1 MVLFFRNIDI
11 FQEGLAVILT
21 SILNLW
27 IMQWH
32 NNNSHCIF
40 RFCDHE
46 NVWLDT
52 KIKKN
57 WVRYNLV
64 VVIFDFL
71 SIVAAILKNITF
83 PIMDFLGLLIC
94 DNRHQVL
101 PKSVKKPFVAIFLG
115 SNHIFSRLL

>member
-52 KIKKN
+52 KIKKK
-57 WVRYNLV
+57 LGK
-64 VVIFDFL
+64 IQL
-71 SIVAAILKNITF
+71 SCGNFRFFKYCGGHLEKYHF
-83 PIMDFLGLLIC
+83 PNNGFLGTF
-94 DNRHQVL
+94 NM
-101 PKSVKKPFVAIFLG
+101 
-115 SNHIFSRLL
+115 